1 MLFIMKIIINDFKKA
16 EQFVQIFQYLKL
28 FSVHVNIKFDK
39 EFFFIQGMDSSHVS
53 VFELKLNKTWFH
65 SYIVDDTCVIG
76 VNTSIFFKI
85 LNIRADSQEIT
96 LIINEDTIDIELTG
110 NDKNEYD
117 KFFTMPMVDI
127 ESEEL
132 NIPDSESSLVF
143 SMESKKFKLLI
154 DQFSNFGED
163 IEFNY
168 SNDELNVVSDNNTE
182 GSMKIN
188 IKLDDMESCEV
199 EEDLEFNCNFSLKQI
214 SNMAQFHKL
223 TSDLF
228 IHISPDQPFKLLYR
242 LEDDNYF
249 RFFLAPKVSN
259 N

>member
-1 MLFIMKIIINDFKKA
+1 MSPFPVSRRNNTLLYKSFVLPVKFSNGSLKGSII
-16 EQFVQIFQYLKL
+16 
-28 FSVHVNIKFDK
+28 
-39 EFFFIQGMDSSHVS
+39 
-53 VFELKLNKTWFH
+53 
-65 SYIVDDTCVIG
+65 SYNGNRSDVIVMWA
-76 VNTSIFFKI
+76 K
-85 LNIRADSQEIT
+85 
-96 LIINEDTIDIELTG
+96 
-110 NDKNEYD
+110 YD
-117 KFFTMPMVDI
+117 KFFTMPMVDVD
-127 ESEEL
+127 SEEL
-132 NIPDSESSLVF
+132 TIPDTDSSLVF

-154 DQFSNFGED
+154 DQFSNFGDD

-168 SNDELNVVSDNNTE
+168 CEDELKLVSDNNTE

-199 EEDLEFNCNFSLKQI
+199 EEDLEFNCSYSLKQI
-214 SNMAQFHKL
+214 SNMAQFFKL

-242 LEDDNYF
+242 LEDENYF

>member
-1 MLFIMKIIINDFKKA
+1 MKIVINDFKKA
-16 EQFVQIFQYLKL
+16 EQFVQIFQNLKL
-28 FSVHVNIKFDK
+28 FGPHINIKLEK

-53 VFELKLNKTWFH
+53 VFELKLNNTWFY
-65 SYIVDDTCVIG
+65 SYDVSDTRVIG
-76 VNTSIFFKI
+76 INTAIFFKI
-85 LNIRADSQEIT
+85 LNIRADSHEIT
-96 LIINEDTIDIELTG
+96 LIFDEDTIDIELTG
-110 NDKNEYD
+110 SDKNEYD

-127 ESEEL
+127 DSEEL
-132 NIPDSESSLVF
+132 TIPDTDSSLVF

-154 DQFSNFGED
+154 DQFSNFGDD

-168 SNDELNVVSDNNTE
+168 CDDELKLVSDNNTE

-199 EEDLEFNCNFSLKQI
+199 EEDLEFNCSYSLKQI
-214 SNMAQFHKL
+214 SNMAQFFKL

-242 LEDDNYF
+242 LEDENYF